1 MSFNKMYDVVVIGG
15 GHAGC
20 EAALVCARMGAK
32 TLLLTSTIENIAQ
45 MSCNPAIGGLA
56 KGNLVKDIDALGG
69 EIAKNIDES
78 CIQFQLLNSK
88 KGSAAR
94 SSRGQ
99 ADKKLYIKR
108 MINTLFSQTSL
119 EVKQGEV
126 AKIYIKNNQINAVES
141 IFGEVFQCAKVI
153 ICSGTFLNGTVFIG
167 ETSYPAGRTYEKP
180 SIELSKSLKEIGF
193 HAIRLKT
200 GTPARIDINT
210 IDFSKLEVYEMGE
223 EKIPFSFENES
234 FKLPHIK
241 CYATY
246 TNEETHRIVKENIH
260 RSIYYNSKD
269 KGIGPRYCPSMEDK
283 ISRFPERIRHQ
294 IILEREGYNS
304 NEVYP
309 NGFSTSLPVDAQIK
323 AYRTIK
329 GLENCQFIR
338 PAYAIEYEAFQPTI
352 LYASYETKLIKG
364 LYFAGQINGTSGY
377 EEAACQ
383 GLMAGIN
390 AILSIDNKEPFILGR
405 NESYIGVLT
414 DDLVTKGVDE
424 PYRMF
429 TSRGEYRLHLRED
442 NAEYRLI
449 EYGYKYGLISKT
461 RYERFIK
468 EKEEVFKEVEKFK
481 TEVIRLKDN
490 RDKLE
495 KYNISLDKG
504 ISCYEFLKRPE
515 TNIDMIKD
523 IGLTKLIGRKAKQVE
538 TLIKYSGYINMQNED
553 IKKYKSLE
561 DKKIPDSFDYG
572 NISGLR
578 REYREKLT
586 NIKPKTLG
594 QALRIPGMSL
604 SAISII
610 EIAINKEKRNNE
622 QFNKN

>member
-1 MSFNKMYDVVVIGG
+1 MKFEKTYDIIVVGG

-20 EAALVCARMGAK
+20 EAALSASRMGAK
-32 TLLLTSTIENIAQ
+32 TLLLTSTIDSIAQ

-69 EIAKNIDES
+69 EIAKNIDDA
-78 CIQFQLLNSK
+78 CIQFQMLNSK
-88 KGSAAR
+88 KGAAAK

-99 ADKKLYIKR
+99 ADKKIYIGR
-108 MINTLFSQTSL
+108 MINILMSQSSL

-126 AKIYIKNNQINAVES
+126 SEIYIKDNEVCGIGNIW
-141 IFGEVFQCAKVI
+141 GENFKCKKI
-153 ICSGTFLNGTVFIG
+153 IISTGTFLNGKVFIG

-180 SIELSKSLKEIGF
+180 SIELSKSLKGIGF
-193 HAIRLKT
+193 TAVRLKT
-200 GTPARIDINT
+200 GTPARIDIRT
-210 IDFSKLEVYEMGE
+210 IDFSKLEVYEMEGE
-223 EKIPFSFENES
+223 KVPFSFENES
-234 FKLPHIK
+234 FKLPQIK

-246 TNEETHRIVKENIH
+246 TNEETHKIVKENIH
-260 RSIYYNSKD
+260 RSIYYNSTD

-283 ISRFPERIRHQ
+283 IAKFPERTRHQ

-304 NEVYP
+304 REVYP
-309 NGFSTSLPVDAQIK
+309 NGFSTSLPVDAQLA

-329 GLENCQFIR
+329 GLEKCEFIR

-352 LYASYETKLIKG
+352 LYPSYETKIIKG

-390 AILSIDNKEPFILGR
+390 AVLALDNKEPFILGR

-442 NAEYRLI
+442 NAEYRLL
-449 EYGYKYGLISKT
+449 EYGYKFSLISKE
-461 RYERFIK
+461 RYERFLS
-468 EKEEVFKEVEKFK
+468 EKESVYKEVERFK
-481 TEVIRLKDN
+481 KETIRLKEN
-490 RDKLE
+490 KEKLE
-495 KYNISLDKG
+495 KYHISLDRG

-515 TNIDMIKD
+515 TNIEMIYDM
-523 IGLTKLIGRKAKQVE
+523 GLTSLTGRAAKQIE
-538 TLIKYSGYINMQNED
+538 TIIKYSGYISLQEED
-553 IKKYKSLE
+553 IKKYKTLE
-561 DKKIPDSFDYG
+561 DKKIPADFDYS

-586 NIKPKTLG
+586 KIKPKTLG
-594 QALRIPGMSL
+594 QALRIPGMSM
-604 SAISII
+604 SAISIL
-610 EIAINKEKRNNE
+610 EIAMNKEKRNNG
-622 QFNKN
+622 

>member
-1 MSFNKMYDVVVIGG
+1 MNFEKIYDVIVVGG

-20 EAALVCARMGAK
+20 EAALAAARMGAK
-32 TLLLTSTIENIAQ
+32 TLLLTSTIDSIAQ

-69 EIAKNIDES
+69 EIAKNIDDA
-78 CIQFQLLNSK
+78 CIQFQMLNSK
-88 KGSAAR
+88 KGAVAK

-99 ADKKLYIKR
+99 ADKKVYVRR
-108 MINTLFSQTSL
+108 MINTLMSQSNL
-119 EVKQGEV
+119 EVKQGE
-126 AKIYIKNNQINAVES
+126 ASQIYIKDNEIYGIGNIW
-141 IFGEVFQCAKVI
+141 GEDFKCKKAI
-153 ICSGTFLNGTVFIG
+153 ICTGTFLNGKVFIG
-167 ETSYPAGRTYEKP
+167 ETSFPAGRTYEKP

-193 HAIRLKT
+193 SAVRLKT
-200 GTPARIDINT
+200 GTPARIDIRT
-210 IDFSKLEVYEMGE
+210 IDFSKLEVYEMEG

-234 FKLPHIK
+234 FKLPQIK

-260 RSIYYNSKD
+260 RSIYYNSAD

-283 ISRFPERIRHQ
+283 IAKFPERTRHQ
-294 IILEREGYNS
+294 IILEREGS
-304 NEVYP
+304 DSREVYP
-309 NGFSTSLPVDAQIK
+309 NGFSTSLPVDAQLA

-352 LYASYETKLIKG
+352 LSPTYETKIIKG

-390 AILSIDNKEPFILGR
+390 AVLSLDNKEPFILGR

-449 EYGYKYGLISKT
+449 EYGYKFGLISKE
-461 RYERFIK
+461 RYERFLQ
-468 EKEEVFKEVEKFK
+468 EKESVYSEVERFK
-481 TEVIRLKDN
+481 KETIRLKEN
-490 RDKLE
+490 REKLE
-495 KYNISLDKG
+495 KYNISLDRG

-515 TNIDMIKD
+515 TNIDMIYD
-523 IGLTKLIGRKAKQVE
+523 MGLTSLTGRPAKQVE
-538 TLIKYSGYINMQNED
+538 TIIKYSGYISLQEED

-561 DKKIPDSFDYG
+561 DKKIPDDFDYS

-578 REYREKLT
+578 REYREKLSR
-586 NIKPKTLG
+586 IKPKTLG
-594 QALRIPGMSL
+594 QALRIPGMSM
-604 SAISII
+604 SAVSIL
-610 EIAINKEKRNNE
+610 EIAINKEKKNNG
-622 QFNKN
+622 

>member
-1 MSFNKMYDVVVIGG
+1 MKFEKTYDIIVVGG

-20 EAALVCARMGAK
+20 EAALAAARMGAK
-32 TLLLTSTIENIAQ
+32 TLLLTSTIDSIAQ

-69 EIAKNIDES
+69 EIAKNIDDA
-78 CIQFQLLNSK
+78 CIQFQMLNSK
-88 KGSAAR
+88 KGAAAK

-99 ADKKLYIKR
+99 ADKKIYIGR
-108 MINTLFSQTSL
+108 MINILMSQSSL

-126 AKIYIKNNQINAVES
+126 SEIYIKDNEVCGIGNIW
-141 IFGEVFQCAKVI
+141 GENFKCKKI
-153 ICSGTFLNGTVFIG
+153 IISTGTFLNGKVFIG

-180 SIELSKSLKEIGF
+180 SIELSKSLKGIGF
-193 HAIRLKT
+193 TAVRLKT
-200 GTPARIDINT
+200 GTPARIDIRT
-210 IDFSKLEVYEMGE
+210 IDFSKLEVYEMEGE
-223 EKIPFSFENES
+223 KVPFSFENES
-234 FKLPHIK
+234 FKLPQIK

-246 TNEETHRIVKENIH
+246 TNEETHKIVKENIY
-260 RSIYYNSKD
+260 RSIYYNSTD

-283 ISRFPERIRHQ
+283 IAKFPERTRHQ

-304 NEVYP
+304 REVYP
-309 NGFSTSLPVDAQIK
+309 NGFSTSLPVDAQLA

-329 GLENCQFIR
+329 GLEKCEFIR

-352 LYASYETKLIKG
+352 LYPSYETKIIKG

-390 AILSIDNKEPFILGR
+390 AVLALDNKEPFILGR

-442 NAEYRLI
+442 NAEYRLL
-449 EYGYKYGLISKT
+449 EYGYKFSLISKE
-461 RYERFIK
+461 RYERFLS
-468 EKEEVFKEVEKFK
+468 EKESVYKEVERFK
-481 TEVIRLKDN
+481 KERIRLKDN
-490 RDKLE
+490 KEKLE
-495 KYNISLDKG
+495 KYNISLDRG

-515 TNIDMIKD
+515 TNIDMIYD
-523 IGLTKLIGRKAKQVE
+523 MGLTSLTGRAAKQVE
-538 TLIKYSGYINMQNED
+538 TIIKYSGYISLQEED
-553 IKKYKSLE
+553 IKKYKTLE
-561 DKKIPDSFDYG
+561 DKKIPADFDYS

-586 NIKPKTLG
+586 KIKPKTLG
-594 QALRIPGMSL
+594 QALRIPGMSM
-604 SAISII
+604 SAISIL
-610 EIAINKEKRNNE
+610 EIAMNKEKRNNG
-622 QFNKN
+622 

>member
-1 MSFNKMYDVVVIGG
+1 MNFDKIYDVIVVGG

-20 EAALVCARMGAK
+20 EAALAASRMGAK
-32 TLLLTSTIENIAQ
+32 TLLLTSTIDSIAQ

-69 EIAKNIDES
+69 EIAKNIDDA
-78 CIQFQLLNSK
+78 CIQFQMLNSK
-88 KGSAAR
+88 KGAAAK

-99 ADKKLYIKR
+99 ADKKIYVRR
-108 MINTLFSQTSL
+108 MINTLMSQSSL

-126 AKIYIKNNQINAVES
+126 SQIYIKDNEICGIGNIW
-141 IFGEVFQCAKVI
+141 GEDFKCRKAI
-153 ICSGTFLNGTVFIG
+153 ICTGTFLNGKVFIG
-167 ETSYPAGRTYEKP
+167 ETSFPAGRTYEKP

-193 HAIRLKT
+193 TAVRLKT
-200 GTPARIDINT
+200 GTPARIDIRT
-210 IDFSKLEVYEMGE
+210 IDYSKLEVYEMEG
-223 EKIPFSFENES
+223 EKIPFSFENKS
-234 FKLPHIK
+234 FKLPQIK

-246 TNEETHRIVKENIH
+246 TNEETHKIVKENIH
-260 RSIYYNSKD
+260 RSIYYNSAD

-283 ISRFPERIRHQ
+283 IAKFPDRTRHQ
-294 IILEREGYNS
+294 IILEREGYDS
-304 NEVYP
+304 REVYP
-309 NGFSTSLPVDAQIK
+309 NGFSTSLPVDAQLA

-352 LYASYETKLIKG
+352 LYPTYETKIIKG

-390 AILSIDNKEPFILGR
+390 AVLSLDKKEPFILGR

-442 NAEYRLI
+442 NAEYRLL
-449 EYGYKYGLISKT
+449 EYGYKFGLISKE
-461 RYERFIK
+461 RYERFLS
-468 EKEEVFKEVEKFK
+468 EKENVYNEVERFK
-481 TEVIRLKDN
+481 KETIRLKEN
-490 RDKLE
+490 REKLE
-495 KYNISLDKG
+495 KYNISLDRG

-515 TNIDMIKD
+515 TNIDMLYD
-523 IGLTKLIGRKAKQVE
+523 MGLTTLTDRAAKQVE
-538 TLIKYSGYINMQNED
+538 TIIKYSGYISLQEED

-561 DKKIPDSFDYG
+561 DKKIPDDFDYS
-572 NISGLR
+572 NIAGLR
-578 REYREKLT
+578 REYREKLSR
-586 NIKPKTLG
+586 IRPKTLG
-594 QALRIPGMSL
+594 QALRIPGMSM
-604 SAISII
+604 SAVSIL
-610 EIAINKEKRNNE
+610 EIAINKEKRNNG
-622 QFNKN
+622 

>member
-1 MSFNKMYDVVVIGG
+1 MKFEKTYDIIVVGG

-20 EAALVCARMGAK
+20 EAALSASRMGAK
-32 TLLLTSTIENIAQ
+32 TLLLTSTIDSIAQ

-69 EIAKNIDES
+69 EIAKNIDDA
-78 CIQFQLLNSK
+78 CIQFQMLNSK
-88 KGSAAR
+88 KGAAAK

-99 ADKKLYIKR
+99 ADKKIYIGR
-108 MINTLFSQTSL
+108 MINILMSQSSL

-126 AKIYIKNNQINAVES
+126 SEIYIKDNEVCGIGNIW
-141 IFGEVFQCAKVI
+141 GENFKCKKI
-153 ICSGTFLNGTVFIG
+153 IISTGTFLNGKIFIG

-180 SIELSKSLKEIGF
+180 SIELSKSLKGIGF
-193 HAIRLKT
+193 TAVRLKT
-200 GTPARIDINT
+200 GTPARIDIRT
-210 IDFSKLEVYEMGE
+210 IDFSKLEVYEMEGE
-223 EKIPFSFENES
+223 KVPFSFENES
-234 FKLPHIK
+234 FKLPQIK

-246 TNEETHRIVKENIH
+246 TNEETHKIVKENIH
-260 RSIYYNSKD
+260 RSIYYNSTD

-283 ISRFPERIRHQ
+283 IAKFPERTRHQ

-304 NEVYP
+304 REVYP
-309 NGFSTSLPVDAQIK
+309 NGFSTSLPVDAQLA

-329 GLENCQFIR
+329 GLEKCEFIR

-352 LYASYETKLIKG
+352 LYPSYETKIIKG

-390 AILSIDNKEPFILGR
+390 AVLALDNKEPFILGR

-442 NAEYRLI
+442 NAEYRLL
-449 EYGYKYGLISKT
+449 EYGYKFSLISKE
-461 RYERFIK
+461 RYERFLS
-468 EKEEVFKEVEKFK
+468 EKESVCKEVERFK
-481 TEVIRLKDN
+481 KERIRLKEN
-490 RDKLE
+490 KEKLE
-495 KYNISLDKG
+495 KYHISLDRG

-515 TNIDMIKD
+515 TNIDMIYD
-523 IGLTKLIGRKAKQVE
+523 MGLTSLTGRAAKQVE
-538 TLIKYSGYINMQNED
+538 TIIKYSGYISLQEED
-553 IKKYKSLE
+553 IKKYKTLE
-561 DKKIPDSFDYG
+561 DKKIPADFDYS

-586 NIKPKTLG
+586 KIKPKTLG
-594 QALRIPGMSL
+594 QALRIPGMSI
-604 SAISII
+604 SAISIL
-610 EIAINKEKRNNE
+610 EIAMNKEKRNNG
-622 QFNKN
+622 

>member
-1 MSFNKMYDVVVIGG
+1 MNFKKIYDVIVAGG

-20 EAALVCARMGAK
+20 EAALAAARMGAK
-32 TLLLTSTIENIAQ
+32 TLLLTSTIDSIGQ

-69 EIAKNIDES
+69 EIAKNIDDA
-78 CIQFQLLNSK
+78 CIQFQMLNSK
-88 KGSAAR
+88 KGAAAK

-99 ADKKLYIKR
+99 ADKKIYIIR
-108 MINTLFSQTSL
+108 MINTLMSQSNL
-119 EVKQGEV
+119 EVKQGE
-126 AKIYIKNNQINAVES
+126 ASKIYIKDNEVYGIGNIW
-141 IFGEVFQCAKVI
+141 GEDFKCKKAI
-153 ICSGTFLNGTVFIG
+153 ICTGTFLNGKVFIG
-167 ETSYPAGRTYEKP
+167 ETSFPAGRTYEKP
-180 SIELSKSLKEIGF
+180 SIELSKSLKELGF
-193 HAIRLKT
+193 TAIRLKT
-200 GTPARIDINT
+200 GTPARIDIRT
-210 IDFSKLEVYEMGE
+210 IDFSKLEVYEMDG

-234 FKLPHIK
+234 FKLPQIK

-246 TNEETHRIVKENIH
+246 TNEETHKIVKENIH
-260 RSIYYNSKD
+260 RSIYYNSAD

-283 ISRFPERIRHQ
+283 IAKFPERTRHQ
-294 IILEREGYNS
+294 IILEREGGSS

-329 GLENCQFIR
+329 GLENCQLIR

-352 LYASYETKLIKG
+352 LYPSYETKIIKG

-390 AILSIDNKEPFILGR
+390 AVLSIDNKEPFILGR

-414 DDLVTKGVDE
+414 DDLITKGVDE

-449 EYGYKYGLISKT
+449 EYGYKYGLISKR
-461 RYERFIK
+461 RYERFIL
-468 EKEEVFKEVEKFK
+468 EKEQVYNEVERFRNE
-481 TEVIRLKDN
+481 TIRLKDN
-490 RDKLE
+490 KEKLE
-495 KYNISLDKG
+495 KYNISLDRG
-504 ISCYEFLKRPE
+504 LSIYEFLKRPE
-515 TNIDMIKD
+515 TNIDMIYD
-523 IGLTKLIGRKAKQVE
+523 MELTTLTGRAAKQVE
-538 TLIKYSGYINMQNED
+538 TIIKYSGYISLQEEE

-561 DKKIPDSFDYG
+561 DKKIPDDFDYS
-572 NISGLR
+572 NIAGLR
-578 REYREKLT
+578 REYREKFSK
-586 NIKPKTLG
+586 IKPKTLG
-594 QALRIPGMSL
+594 QALRIPGMSI
-604 SAISII
+604 SAVSIL
-610 EIAINKEKRNNE
+610 EIAINKEKRNNG
-622 QFNKN
+622 

>member
-1 MSFNKMYDVVVIGG
+1 MNFKKIYDVIVAGG

-20 EAALVCARMGAK
+20 EAALAAARMGAK
-32 TLLLTSTIENIAQ
+32 TLLLTSTIDSIGQ

-69 EIAKNIDES
+69 EIAKNIDDA
-78 CIQFQLLNSK
+78 CIQFQMLNSK
-88 KGSAAR
+88 KGAAAK

-99 ADKKLYIKR
+99 ADKKIYIIR
-108 MINTLFSQTSL
+108 MINTLMSQSNL
-119 EVKQGEV
+119 EVKQGE
-126 AKIYIKNNQINAVES
+126 ASKIYIKDNEVYGIGNIW
-141 IFGEVFQCAKVI
+141 GEDFKCKKAI
-153 ICSGTFLNGTVFIG
+153 ICTGTFLNGKVFIG
-167 ETSYPAGRTYEKP
+167 ETSFPAGRTYEKP
-180 SIELSKSLKEIGF
+180 SIELSKSLKELGF
-193 HAIRLKT
+193 TAIRLKT
-200 GTPARIDINT
+200 GTPARIDIRT
-210 IDFSKLEVYEMGE
+210 IDFSKLEVYEMDG

-234 FKLPHIK
+234 FKLPQIK

-246 TNEETHRIVKENIH
+246 TNEETHKIVKENIH
-260 RSIYYNSKD
+260 RSIYYNSAD

-283 ISRFPERIRHQ
+283 IAKFPERTRHP
-294 IILEREGYNS
+294 IILEREGGSS

-329 GLENCQFIR
+329 GLENCQLIR

-352 LYASYETKLIKG
+352 LYPSYETKIIKG

-390 AILSIDNKEPFILGR
+390 AVLSIDNKEPFILGR

-414 DDLVTKGVDE
+414 DDLITKGVDE

-449 EYGYKYGLISKT
+449 EYGYKYGLISKR
-461 RYERFIK
+461 RYERFIL
-468 EKEEVFKEVEKFK
+468 EKEQVYNEVERFRNE
-481 TEVIRLKDN
+481 TIRLKDN
-490 RDKLE
+490 KEKLE
-495 KYNISLDKG
+495 KYNISLDRG
-504 ISCYEFLKRPE
+504 LSIYEFLKRPE
-515 TNIDMIKD
+515 TNIDMIYD
-523 IGLTKLIGRKAKQVE
+523 MELTTLTGRAAKQVE
-538 TLIKYSGYINMQNED
+538 TIIKYSGYISLQEEE

-561 DKKIPDSFDYG
+561 DKKIPDDFDYS
-572 NISGLR
+572 NIAGLR
-578 REYREKLT
+578 REYREKFSK
-586 NIKPKTLG
+586 IKPKTLG
-594 QALRIPGMSL
+594 QALRIPGMSI
-604 SAISII
+604 SAVSIL
-610 EIAINKEKRNNE
+610 EIAINKEKRNNG
-622 QFNKN
+622 

>member
-1 MSFNKMYDVVVIGG
+1 MNFDKIYDVIVVGG

-20 EAALVCARMGAK
+20 EAALAASRMGAK
-32 TLLLTSTIENIAQ
+32 TLLLTSTIDSIAQ

-69 EIAKNIDES
+69 EIAKNIDDA
-78 CIQFQLLNSK
+78 CIQFQMLNSK
-88 KGSAAR
+88 KGAAAK

-99 ADKKLYIKR
+99 ADKKIYVRR
-108 MINTLFSQTSL
+108 MINTLMSQSSL

-126 AKIYIKNNQINAVES
+126 SQIYIKDNEICGIGNIW
-141 IFGEVFQCAKVI
+141 GEDFKCKKAI
-153 ICSGTFLNGTVFIG
+153 ICTGTFLNGKVFIG
-167 ETSYPAGRTYEKP
+167 ETSFPAGRTYEKP

-193 HAIRLKT
+193 TAVRLKT
-200 GTPARIDINT
+200 GTPARIDIRT
-210 IDFSKLEVYEMGE
+210 IDYSKLEVYEMEG
-223 EKIPFSFENES
+223 EKIPFSFENKS
-234 FKLPHIK
+234 FKLPQIK

-246 TNEETHRIVKENIH
+246 TNEETHKIVKENIH
-260 RSIYYNSKD
+260 RSIYYNSAD

-283 ISRFPERIRHQ
+283 IAKFPDRTRHQ
-294 IILEREGYNS
+294 IILEREGYDS
-304 NEVYP
+304 REVYP
-309 NGFSTSLPVDAQIK
+309 NGFSTSLPVDAQLA

-352 LYASYETKLIKG
+352 LYPTYETKIIKG

-390 AILSIDNKEPFILGR
+390 AVLSLDKKEPFILGR

-442 NAEYRLI
+442 NAEYRLL
-449 EYGYKYGLISKT
+449 EYGYKFGLISKE
-461 RYERFIK
+461 RYERFLS
-468 EKEEVFKEVEKFK
+468 EKESVYNEVERFK
-481 TEVIRLKDN
+481 KETIRLKEN
-490 RDKLE
+490 REKLE
-495 KYNISLDKG
+495 KYNISLDRG

-515 TNIDMIKD
+515 TNIDMLYD
-523 IGLTKLIGRKAKQVE
+523 MGLTTLTDRAAKQVE
-538 TLIKYSGYINMQNED
+538 TIIKYSGYISLQEED

-561 DKKIPDSFDYG
+561 DKKIPDDFDYS
-572 NISGLR
+572 NIAGLR
-578 REYREKLT
+578 REYREKLSR
-586 NIKPKTLG
+586 IRPKTLG
-594 QALRIPGMSL
+594 QALRIPGMSM
-604 SAISII
+604 SAVSIL
-610 EIAINKEKRNNE
+610 EIAINKEKRTNG
-622 QFNKN
+622 

>member
-1 MSFNKMYDVVVIGG
+1 MNFEKIYDVIVAGG

-20 EAALVCARMGAK
+20 EAALAAARMGAK
-32 TLLLTSTIENIAQ
+32 TLLLTSTIDSIAQ

-69 EIAKNIDES
+69 EIAKNIDDA
-78 CIQFQLLNSK
+78 CIQFQMLNSK
-88 KGSAAR
+88 KGAAAK

-99 ADKKLYIKR
+99 ADKKIYIIR
-108 MINTLFSQTSL
+108 MINTLMSQSNL
-119 EVKQGEV
+119 EVKQGE
-126 AKIYIKNNQINAVES
+126 ASKIYIKNNEVYGIGN
-141 IFGEVFQCAKVI
+141 IWGEDFKCKKAI
-153 ICSGTFLNGTVFIG
+153 ICTGTFLNGKVFIG
-167 ETSYPAGRTYEKP
+167 ETSFPAGRTYEKP
-180 SIELSKSLKEIGF
+180 SIELSKSLKELGF
-193 HAIRLKT
+193 TAIRLKT
-200 GTPARIDINT
+200 GTPARIDIRT
-210 IDFSKLEVYEMGE
+210 IDFSKLEVYEMDG

-234 FKLPHIK
+234 FKLPQIK

-246 TNEETHRIVKENIH
+246 TNEETHKIVKENIH
-260 RSIYYNSKD
+260 RSIYYNSAD

-283 ISRFPERIRHQ
+283 IAKFPERTRHQ
-294 IILEREGYNS
+294 IILEREGGSS

-329 GLENCQFIR
+329 GLENCQLIR

-352 LYASYETKLIKG
+352 LYPSYETKIIKG

-390 AILSIDNKEPFILGR
+390 AVLSIDNKEPFILGR

-414 DDLVTKGVDE
+414 DDLITKGVDE

-461 RYERFIK
+461 RYERFIL
-468 EKEEVFKEVEKFK
+468 EKERVYNEVERFRNE
-481 TEVIRLKDN
+481 TIRLKDN
-490 RDKLE
+490 KEKLE
-495 KYNISLDKG
+495 KYNISLDRG
-504 ISCYEFLKRPE
+504 LSIYEFLKRPE
-515 TNIDMIKD
+515 TNINMIYDME
-523 IGLTKLIGRKAKQVE
+523 LTTLTGRAAKQVE
-538 TLIKYSGYINMQNED
+538 TIIKYSGYISLQEEE

-561 DKKIPDSFDYG
+561 DKKIPDDFDYS
-572 NISGLR
+572 NIAGLR
-578 REYREKLT
+578 REYREKLSK
-586 NIKPKTLG
+586 IKPKTLG
-594 QALRIPGMSL
+594 QALRIPGMSI
-604 SAISII
+604 SAVSIL
-610 EIAINKEKRNNE
+610 EIAINKEKRNNG
-622 QFNKN
+622 

>member
-1 MSFNKMYDVVVIGG
+1 MNFKKIYDVIVAGG

-20 EAALVCARMGAK
+20 EAALAAARMGAK
-32 TLLLTSTIENIAQ
+32 TLLLTSTIDSIGQ

-69 EIAKNIDES
+69 EIAKNIDDA
-78 CIQFQLLNSK
+78 CIQFQMLNSK
-88 KGSAAR
+88 KGAAAK

-99 ADKKLYIKR
+99 ADKKIYIIR
-108 MINTLFSQTSL
+108 MINTLMSQSNL
-119 EVKQGEV
+119 EVKQGE
-126 AKIYIKNNQINAVES
+126 ASKIYIKDNEVYGIGNIW
-141 IFGEVFQCAKVI
+141 GEDFKCKKAI
-153 ICSGTFLNGTVFIG
+153 ICTGTFLNGKVFIG
-167 ETSYPAGRTYEKP
+167 ETSFPAGRTYEKP
-180 SIELSKSLKEIGF
+180 SIELSKSLKELGF
-193 HAIRLKT
+193 TAIRLKT
-200 GTPARIDINT
+200 GTPARIDIRT
-210 IDFSKLEVYEMGE
+210 IDFSKLEVYEMDG

-234 FKLPHIK
+234 FKLPQIK

-246 TNEETHRIVKENIH
+246 TNEETHKIVKENIH
-260 RSIYYNSKD
+260 RSIYYNSAD

-283 ISRFPERIRHQ
+283 IAKFPERTRHQ
-294 IILEREGYNS
+294 IILEREGGSS

-329 GLENCQFIR
+329 GLENCQLIR

-352 LYASYETKLIKG
+352 LYPSYETKIIKG

-390 AILSIDNKEPFILGR
+390 AVLSIDNKEPFILGR

-414 DDLVTKGVDE
+414 DDLIMKGVDE

-449 EYGYKYGLISKT
+449 EYGYKYGLISKR
-461 RYERFIK
+461 RYERFIL
-468 EKEEVFKEVEKFK
+468 EKEQVYNEVERFRNE
-481 TEVIRLKDN
+481 TIRLKDN
-490 RDKLE
+490 KEKLE
-495 KYNISLDKG
+495 KYNISLDRG
-504 ISCYEFLKRPE
+504 LSIYEFLKRPE
-515 TNIDMIKD
+515 TNIDMIYD
-523 IGLTKLIGRKAKQVE
+523 MELTTLTGRAAKQVE
-538 TLIKYSGYINMQNED
+538 TIIKYSGYISLQEEE

-561 DKKIPDSFDYG
+561 DKKIPDDFDYS
-572 NISGLR
+572 NIAGLR
-578 REYREKLT
+578 REYREKFSK
-586 NIKPKTLG
+586 IKPKTLG
-594 QALRIPGMSL
+594 QALRIPGMSI
-604 SAISII
+604 SAVSIL
-610 EIAINKEKRNNE
+610 EIAINKEKRNNG
-622 QFNKN
+622 

>member
-1 MSFNKMYDVVVIGG
+1 MNFDKIYDVIVVGG

-20 EAALVCARMGAK
+20 EAALAASRMGAK
-32 TLLLTSTIENIAQ
+32 TLLLTSTIDSIAQ

-69 EIAKNIDES
+69 EIAKNIDDA
-78 CIQFQLLNSK
+78 CIQFQMLNSK
-88 KGSAAR
+88 KGAAAK

-99 ADKKLYIKR
+99 ADKKIYVRR
-108 MINTLFSQTSL
+108 MINTLMSQSSL

-126 AKIYIKNNQINAVES
+126 SQIYIKDNEICGIGNIW
-141 IFGEVFQCAKVI
+141 GEDFKCRKAI
-153 ICSGTFLNGTVFIG
+153 ICTGTFLNGKVFIG
-167 ETSYPAGRTYEKP
+167 ETSFPAGRTYEKP

-193 HAIRLKT
+193 TAVRLKT
-200 GTPARIDINT
+200 GTPARIDIRT
-210 IDFSKLEVYEMGE
+210 IDYSKLEVYEMEG
-223 EKIPFSFENES
+223 EKIPFSFENKS
-234 FKLPHIK
+234 FKLPQIK

-246 TNEETHRIVKENIH
+246 TNEETHKIVKENIH
-260 RSIYYNSKD
+260 RSIYYNSAD

-283 ISRFPERIRHQ
+283 IAKFPDRTRHQ
-294 IILEREGYNS
+294 IILEREGYDS
-304 NEVYP
+304 REVYP
-309 NGFSTSLPVDAQIK
+309 NGFSTSLPVDAQLA

-352 LYASYETKLIKG
+352 LYPTYETKIIKG

-390 AILSIDNKEPFILGR
+390 AVLSLDKKEPFILGR

-442 NAEYRLI
+442 NAEYRLLK
-449 EYGYKYGLISKT
+449 YGYKFGLISKE
-461 RYERFIK
+461 RYERFLS
-468 EKEEVFKEVEKFK
+468 EKESVYNEVERFK
-481 TEVIRLKDN
+481 KETIRLKEN
-490 RDKLE
+490 REKLE
-495 KYNISLDKG
+495 KYNISLDRG

-515 TNIDMIKD
+515 TNIDMLYD
-523 IGLTKLIGRKAKQVE
+523 MGLTTLTDRAAKQVE
-538 TLIKYSGYINMQNED
+538 TIIKYSGYISLQEED

-561 DKKIPDSFDYG
+561 DKKIPDDFDYS
-572 NISGLR
+572 NIAGLR
-578 REYREKLT
+578 REYREKLSR
-586 NIKPKTLG
+586 IRPKTLG
-594 QALRIPGMSL
+594 QALRIPGMSM
-604 SAISII
+604 SAVSIL
-610 EIAINKEKRNNE
+610 EIAINKEKRNNG
-622 QFNKN
+622 

>member
-1 MSFNKMYDVVVIGG
+1 MKFEKTYDIIVVGG

-20 EAALVCARMGAK
+20 EAALSASRMGAK
-32 TLLLTSTIENIAQ
+32 TLLLTSTIDSIAQ

-69 EIAKNIDES
+69 EIAKNIDDA
-78 CIQFQLLNSK
+78 CIQFQMLNSK
-88 KGSAAR
+88 KGAAAK

-99 ADKKLYIKR
+99 ADKKIYIGR
-108 MINTLFSQTSL
+108 MINILMSQSSL

-126 AKIYIKNNQINAVES
+126 SQIYIKDNEVCGIGNIW
-141 IFGEVFQCAKVI
+141 GENFKCKKI
-153 ICSGTFLNGTVFIG
+153 IISTGTFLNGKIFIG

-193 HAIRLKT
+193 TAVRLKT
-200 GTPARIDINT
+200 GTPARIDIRT
-210 IDFSKLEVYEMGE
+210 IDFSKLEVYEMEGE
-223 EKIPFSFENES
+223 KVPFSFENES
-234 FKLPHIK
+234 FKLPQIK

-246 TNEETHRIVKENIH
+246 TNEETHKIVKENIH
-260 RSIYYNSKD
+260 RSIYYNSTD

-283 ISRFPERIRHQ
+283 IAKFPERTRHQ

-304 NEVYP
+304 REVYP
-309 NGFSTSLPVDAQIK
+309 NGFSTSLPVDAQLA

-329 GLENCQFIR
+329 GLEKCEFIR

-352 LYASYETKLIKG
+352 LYPSYETKIIKG

-390 AILSIDNKEPFILGR
+390 AVLALDNKEPFILGR

-442 NAEYRLI
+442 NAEYRLL
-449 EYGYKYGLISKT
+449 EYGYKFSLISKE
-461 RYERFIK
+461 RYERFLS
-468 EKEEVFKEVEKFK
+468 EKESVYKEVERFK
-481 TEVIRLKDN
+481 KETIRLKEN
-490 RDKLE
+490 KEKLE
-495 KYNISLDKG
+495 KYNISLDRG

-515 TNIDMIKD
+515 TNIEMIYDM
-523 IGLTKLIGRKAKQVE
+523 GLTSLTGRAAKQVE
-538 TLIKYSGYINMQNED
+538 TIIKYSGYISLQEED
-553 IKKYKSLE
+553 IKKYKTLE
-561 DKKIPDSFDYG
+561 DKKIPADFDYS

-586 NIKPKTLG
+586 KIKPKTLG
-594 QALRIPGMSL
+594 QALRIPGMSM
-604 SAISII
+604 SAISIL
-610 EIAINKEKRNNE
+610 EIAMNKEKRNNG
-622 QFNKN
+622 

>member
-1 MSFNKMYDVVVIGG
+1 MKFEKTYDIIVVGG

-20 EAALVCARMGAK
+20 EAALSASRMGAK
-32 TLLLTSTIENIAQ
+32 TLLLTSTIDSIAQ

-69 EIAKNIDES
+69 EIAKNIDDA
-78 CIQFQLLNSK
+78 CIQFQMLNSK
-88 KGSAAR
+88 KGAAAK

-99 ADKKLYIKR
+99 ADKKIYIGR
-108 MINTLFSQTSL
+108 MINILMSQSSL

-126 AKIYIKNNQINAVES
+126 SQIYIKDNEVCGIGNIWGENFKCKKAV
-141 IFGEVFQCAKVI
+141 
-153 ICSGTFLNGTVFIG
+153 ICTGTFLNGKVFIG

-180 SIELSKSLKEIGF
+180 SIELSKSLKGIGF
-193 HAIRLKT
+193 TAVRLKT
-200 GTPARIDINT
+200 GTPARIDIRT
-210 IDFSKLEVYEMGE
+210 IDFSKLEVYEMEGE
-223 EKIPFSFENES
+223 KVPFSFENES
-234 FKLPHIK
+234 FKLPQIK

-246 TNEETHRIVKENIH
+246 TNEETHKIVKENIY
-260 RSIYYNSKD
+260 RSIYYNSTD

-283 ISRFPERIRHQ
+283 IAKFPERTRHQ

-304 NEVYP
+304 REVYP
-309 NGFSTSLPVDAQIK
+309 NGFSTSLPVDAQLA

-329 GLENCQFIR
+329 GLEKCEFIR

-352 LYASYETKLIKG
+352 LYPSYETKIIKG

-390 AILSIDNKEPFILGR
+390 AVLALDNKEPFILGR

-442 NAEYRLI
+442 NAEYRLL
-449 EYGYKYGLISKT
+449 EYGYKFSLISKE
-461 RYERFIK
+461 RYERFLS
-468 EKEEVFKEVEKFK
+468 EKESVYKEVERFK
-481 TEVIRLKDN
+481 KETIRLKEHKE
-490 RDKLE
+490 KLE
-495 KYNISLDKG
+495 KYHISLDRG

-515 TNIDMIKD
+515 TNIEMIYDM
-523 IGLTKLIGRKAKQVE
+523 GLTSLTGRAAKQVE
-538 TLIKYSGYINMQNED
+538 TIIKYSGYISLQEED
-553 IKKYKSLE
+553 IKKYKTLE
-561 DKKIPDSFDYG
+561 DKKIPADFDYS

-586 NIKPKTLG
+586 KIKPKTLG
-594 QALRIPGMSL
+594 QALRIPGMSM
-604 SAISII
+604 SAISIL
-610 EIAINKEKRNNE
+610 EIAMNKEKRNNG
-622 QFNKN
+622 

>member
-1 MSFNKMYDVVVIGG
+1 MNFKKIYDVIVAGG

-20 EAALVCARMGAK
+20 EAALAAARMGAK
-32 TLLLTSTIENIAQ
+32 TLLLTSTIDSIGQ

-69 EIAKNIDES
+69 EIAKNIDDA
-78 CIQFQLLNSK
+78 CIQFQMLNSK
-88 KGSAAR
+88 KGAAAK

-99 ADKKLYIKR
+99 ADKKIYIIR
-108 MINTLFSQTSL
+108 MINTLMSQSNL
-119 EVKQGEV
+119 EVKQGE
-126 AKIYIKNNQINAVES
+126 ASKIYIKDNEVYGIGNIW
-141 IFGEVFQCAKVI
+141 GEDFKCKKAI
-153 ICSGTFLNGTVFIG
+153 ICTGTFLNGKVFIG
-167 ETSYPAGRTYEKP
+167 ETSFPAGRTYEKP
-180 SIELSKSLKEIGF
+180 SIELSKSLKELGF
-193 HAIRLKT
+193 TAIRLKT
-200 GTPARIDINT
+200 GTPARIDIRT
-210 IDFSKLEVYEMGE
+210 IDFSKLEVYEMDG

-234 FKLPHIK
+234 FKLPQIK

-246 TNEETHRIVKENIH
+246 TNEETHKIVKENIH
-260 RSIYYNSKD
+260 RSIYYNSAD

-283 ISRFPERIRHQ
+283 IAKFPERTRHQ
-294 IILEREGYNS
+294 IILEREGGSS

-329 GLENCQFIR
+329 GLENCQLIR

-352 LYASYETKLIKG
+352 LYPSYETKIIKG

-390 AILSIDNKEPFILGR
+390 AVLSIDNKEPFILGR

-414 DDLVTKGVDE
+414 DDLITKGVDE

-449 EYGYKYGLISKT
+449 EYGYKYGLISKR
-461 RYERFIK
+461 RYERFIL
-468 EKEEVFKEVEKFK
+468 EKEQVYNEVERFRNE
-481 TEVIRLKDN
+481 TIRLKDN
-490 RDKLE
+490 KEKLE
-495 KYNISLDKG
+495 KYNISLDRG
-504 ISCYEFLKRPE
+504 LSIYEFLKRPE
-515 TNIDMIKD
+515 TNIDMIYD
-523 IGLTKLIGRKAKQVE
+523 MELTTLTGRAAKQEE
-538 TLIKYSGYINMQNED
+538 TIIKYSGYISLQEEE

-561 DKKIPDSFDYG
+561 DKKIPDDFDYS
-572 NISGLR
+572 NIAGLR
-578 REYREKLT
+578 REYREKFSK
-586 NIKPKTLG
+586 IKPKTLG
-594 QALRIPGMSL
+594 QALRIPGMSI
-604 SAISII
+604 SAVSIL
-610 EIAINKEKRNNE
+610 EIAINKEKRNNG
-622 QFNKN
+622 

>member
-1 MSFNKMYDVVVIGG
+1 MNFEKIYDIIVVGG

-20 EAALVCARMGAK
+20 EAALAAARMGAK
-32 TLLLTSTIENIAQ
+32 TLLLTSTIDSIAQ

-69 EIAKNIDES
+69 EIAKNIDDA
-78 CIQFQLLNSK
+78 CIQFQMLNSK
-88 KGSAAR
+88 KGAAAK

-99 ADKKLYIKR
+99 ADKKVYVRR
-108 MINTLFSQTSL
+108 MINILMSQSSL
-119 EVKQGEV
+119 EVKQGE
-126 AKIYIKNNQINAVES
+126 ASQIYIKDNEIYGIRNIW
-141 IFGEVFQCAKVI
+141 GEDFKCKKAI
-153 ICSGTFLNGTVFIG
+153 ICTGTFLNGKVFIG
-167 ETSYPAGRTYEKP
+167 ETSFPAGRTYEKP

-193 HAIRLKT
+193 NAIKLKT
-200 GTPARIDINT
+200 GTPARIDIRT
-210 IDFSKLEVYEMGE
+210 IDFSKLEVYEMEG

-260 RSIYYNSKD
+260 RSIYYNSTD
-269 KGIGPRYCPSMEDK
+269 KGLGPRYCPSMEDK
-283 ISRFPERIRHQ
+283 ITKFPERTRHQ
-294 IILEREGYNS
+294 IILEKEGS
-304 NEVYP
+304 ESREVYP
-309 NGFSTSLPVDAQIK
+309 NGFSTSLPADSQLA

-352 LYASYETKLIKG
+352 LYPTYETKIIKG

-390 AILSIDNKEPFILGR
+390 AVLSLDNKEPFILGR

-449 EYGYKYGLISKT
+449 EYGYKFGLISKE
-461 RYERFIK
+461 RYERFLQ
-468 EKEEVFKEVEKFK
+468 EKERVYNEVERFK
-481 TEVIRLKDN
+481 KETIRLKEN
-490 RDKLE
+490 REKLE
-495 KYNISLDKG
+495 KYNIFLDRG
-504 ISCYEFLKRPE
+504 ISCYDFLKRPE
-515 TNIDMIKD
+515 TNIDVIYD
-523 IGLTKLIGRKAKQVE
+523 IGLTSLTGRAAKQVE
-538 TLIKYSGYINMQNED
+538 TIIKYSGYISLQEED

-561 DKKIPDSFDYG
+561 DKKIPDNFDYS
-572 NISGLR
+572 NIAGLR
-578 REYREKLT
+578 SEYREKLSR
-586 NIKPKTLG
+586 IKPTTLG
-594 QALRIPGMSL
+594 QALRIPGMSM
-604 SAISII
+604 SAVSIL
-610 EIAINKEKRNNE
+610 EIAINKEKKNNG
-622 QFNKN
+622 

>member
-1 MSFNKMYDVVVIGG
+1 MNFDKIYDVIVVGG

-20 EAALVCARMGAK
+20 ETALAASRMGAK
-32 TLLLTSTIENIAQ
+32 TLLLTSTIDSIAQ

-69 EIAKNIDES
+69 EIAKNIDDA
-78 CIQFQLLNSK
+78 CIQFQMLNSK
-88 KGSAAR
+88 KGAAAK

-99 ADKKLYIKR
+99 ADKKIYVRR
-108 MINTLFSQTSL
+108 MINTLMSQSSL

-126 AKIYIKNNQINAVES
+126 SQIYIKDNEICGIGNIW
-141 IFGEVFQCAKVI
+141 GEDFKCKKAI
-153 ICSGTFLNGTVFIG
+153 ICTGTFLNGKVFIG
-167 ETSYPAGRTYEKP
+167 ETSFPAGRTYEKP

-193 HAIRLKT
+193 TAVRLKT
-200 GTPARIDINT
+200 GTPARIDIRT
-210 IDFSKLEVYEMGE
+210 IDYSKLEVYEMEG
-223 EKIPFSFENES
+223 EKIPFSFENKS
-234 FKLPHIK
+234 FKLPQIK

-246 TNEETHRIVKENIH
+246 TNEETHKIVKENIH
-260 RSIYYNSKD
+260 RSIYYNSAD

-283 ISRFPERIRHQ
+283 IAKFPDRTRHQ
-294 IILEREGYNS
+294 IILEREGYDS
-304 NEVYP
+304 REVYP
-309 NGFSTSLPVDAQIK
+309 NGFSTSLPVDAQLA

-352 LYASYETKLIKG
+352 LYPTYETKIIKG

-390 AILSIDNKEPFILGR
+390 AVLSLDKKKPFILGR

-442 NAEYRLI
+442 NAEYRLL
-449 EYGYKYGLISKT
+449 EYGYKFGLISKE
-461 RYERFIK
+461 RYERFLS
-468 EKEEVFKEVEKFK
+468 EKESVYNEVERFK
-481 TEVIRLKDN
+481 KETIRLKEN
-490 RDKLE
+490 REKLE
-495 KYNISLDKG
+495 KYNISLDRG

-515 TNIDMIKD
+515 TNIDMLYD
-523 IGLTKLIGRKAKQVE
+523 MGLTTLIDRAAKQVE
-538 TLIKYSGYINMQNED
+538 TIIKYSGYISLQEED

-561 DKKIPDSFDYG
+561 DKKIPDDFDYS
-572 NISGLR
+572 NIAGLR
-578 REYREKLT
+578 REYREKLSR
-586 NIKPKTLG
+586 IRPKTLG
-594 QALRIPGMSL
+594 QALRIPGMSM
-604 SAISII
+604 SAVSIL
-610 EIAINKEKRNNE
+610 EIAINKEKRNNG
-622 QFNKN
+622 

>member
-1 MSFNKMYDVVVIGG
+1 MNFDKIYDVIVVGG

-20 EAALVCARMGAK
+20 EAALAASRMGAK
-32 TLLLTSTIENIAQ
+32 TLLLTSTIDSIAQ

-69 EIAKNIDES
+69 EIAKNIDDA
-78 CIQFQLLNSK
+78 CIQFQMLNSK
-88 KGSAAR
+88 KGAAAK

-99 ADKKLYIKR
+99 ADKKIYVRR
-108 MINTLFSQTSL
+108 MINTLMSQSSL

-126 AKIYIKNNQINAVES
+126 SQIYIKDNEICGIGNIW
-141 IFGEVFQCAKVI
+141 GEDFKCKKAI
-153 ICSGTFLNGTVFIG
+153 ICTGTFLNGKVFIG
-167 ETSYPAGRTYEKP
+167 ETSFPAGRTYEKP

-193 HAIRLKT
+193 TAVRLKT
-200 GTPARIDINT
+200 GTPARIDIRT
-210 IDFSKLEVYEMGE
+210 IDYSKLEVYEMEG
-223 EKIPFSFENES
+223 EKIPFSFENKS
-234 FKLPHIK
+234 FKLPQIK

-246 TNEETHRIVKENIH
+246 TNEETHKIVKENIH
-260 RSIYYNSKD
+260 RSIYYNSAD

-283 ISRFPERIRHQ
+283 IAKFPDRTRHQ
-294 IILEREGYNS
+294 IILEREGYDS
-304 NEVYP
+304 REVYP
-309 NGFSTSLPVDAQIK
+309 NGFSTSLPVDAQLA

-352 LYASYETKLIKG
+352 LYPTYETKIIKG

-390 AILSIDNKEPFILGR
+390 AVLSLDKKEPFILGR

-442 NAEYRLI
+442 NAEYRLL
-449 EYGYKYGLISKT
+449 EYGYKFGLISKE
-461 RYERFIK
+461 RYERFLS
-468 EKEEVFKEVEKFK
+468 EKENVYNEVERFK
-481 TEVIRLKDN
+481 KETIRLKEN
-490 RDKLE
+490 REKLE
-495 KYNISLDKG
+495 KYNISLDRG

-515 TNIDMIKD
+515 TNIDMLYD
-523 IGLTKLIGRKAKQVE
+523 MGLTTLTDRAAKQVE
-538 TLIKYSGYINMQNED
+538 TIIKYSGYISLQEED

-561 DKKIPDSFDYG
+561 DKKIPDDFDYS
-572 NISGLR
+572 NIAGLR
-578 REYREKLT
+578 REYREKLSR
-586 NIKPKTLG
+586 IRPKTLG
-594 QALRIPGMSL
+594 QALRIPGMSM
-604 SAISII
+604 SAVSIL
-610 EIAINKEKRNNE
+610 EIAINKEKRNNG
-622 QFNKN
+622 

>member
-1 MSFNKMYDVVVIGG
+1 MKFEKTYDIIVVGG

-20 EAALVCARMGAK
+20 EAALSASRMGAK
-32 TLLLTSTIENIAQ
+32 TLLLSSTIDSIAQ

-69 EIAKNIDES
+69 EIAKNIDDA
-78 CIQFQLLNSK
+78 CIQFQMLNSK
-88 KGSAAR
+88 KGAAAK

-99 ADKKLYIKR
+99 ADKKIYIGR
-108 MINTLFSQTSL
+108 MINILMSQSSL

-126 AKIYIKNNQINAVES
+126 SEIYIKDNEVCGIGNIW
-141 IFGEVFQCAKVI
+141 GENFKCKKI
-153 ICSGTFLNGTVFIG
+153 IISTGTFLNGKIFIG

-180 SIELSKSLKEIGF
+180 SIELSKSLKGIGF
-193 HAIRLKT
+193 TAVRLKT
-200 GTPARIDINT
+200 GTPARIDIRT
-210 IDFSKLEVYEMGE
+210 IDFSKLEVYEMEGE
-223 EKIPFSFENES
+223 KVPFSFENES
-234 FKLPHIK
+234 FKLPQIK

-246 TNEETHRIVKENIH
+246 TNEETHKIVKENIH
-260 RSIYYNSKD
+260 RSIYYNSTD

-283 ISRFPERIRHQ
+283 IAKFPERTRHQ

-304 NEVYP
+304 REVYP
-309 NGFSTSLPVDAQIK
+309 NGFSTSLPVDAQLA

-329 GLENCQFIR
+329 GLEKCEFIR

-352 LYASYETKLIKG
+352 LYPSYETKIIKG

-390 AILSIDNKEPFILGR
+390 AVLALDNKEPFILGR

-442 NAEYRLI
+442 NAEYRLL
-449 EYGYKYGLISKT
+449 EYGYKFSLISKE
-461 RYERFIK
+461 RYERFLS
-468 EKEEVFKEVEKFK
+468 EKESVYKEVERFK
-481 TEVIRLKDN
+481 KERIRLKEN
-490 RDKLE
+490 KEKLE
-495 KYNISLDKG
+495 KYHISLDRG

-515 TNIDMIKD
+515 TNIDMIYD
-523 IGLTKLIGRKAKQVE
+523 MGLTSLTGRAAKQVE
-538 TLIKYSGYINMQNED
+538 TIIKYSGYISLQEED
-553 IKKYKSLE
+553 IKKYKTLE
-561 DKKIPDSFDYG
+561 DKKIPADFDYS
-572 NISGLR
+572 NIPGLR

-586 NIKPKTLG
+586 KIKPKTLG
-594 QALRIPGMSL
+594 QALRIPGMSM
-604 SAISII
+604 SAISIL
-610 EIAINKEKRNNE
+610 EIAMNKEKRNNG
-622 QFNKN
+622 

>member
-1 MSFNKMYDVVVIGG
+1 MNFKKIYDVIVAGG

-20 EAALVCARMGAK
+20 EAALAAARMGAK
-32 TLLLTSTIENIAQ
+32 TLLLTSTIDSIGQ

-69 EIAKNIDES
+69 EIAKNIDDA
-78 CIQFQLLNSK
+78 CIQFQMLNSK
-88 KGSAAR
+88 KGAAAK

-99 ADKKLYIKR
+99 ADKKIYIIR
-108 MINTLFSQTSL
+108 MINTLMSQSNL
-119 EVKQGEV
+119 EVKQGE
-126 AKIYIKNNQINAVES
+126 ASKIYIKDNEVYGIGNIW
-141 IFGEVFQCAKVI
+141 GEDFKCKKAI
-153 ICSGTFLNGTVFIG
+153 ICTGTFLNGKVFIG
-167 ETSYPAGRTYEKP
+167 ETSFPAGRTYEKP
-180 SIELSKSLKEIGF
+180 SIELSKSLKELGF
-193 HAIRLKT
+193 TAIRLKT
-200 GTPARIDINT
+200 GTPARIDIRT
-210 IDFSKLEVYEMGE
+210 IDFSKLEVYEMDG

-234 FKLPHIK
+234 FKLPQIK

-246 TNEETHRIVKENIH
+246 TNEETHKIVKENIH
-260 RSIYYNSKD
+260 RSIYYNSAD

-283 ISRFPERIRHQ
+283 IAKFPERTRHQ
-294 IILEREGYNS
+294 IILEREGGSS

-329 GLENCQFIR
+329 GLENCQLIR

-352 LYASYETKLIKG
+352 LYPSYETKIIKG

-390 AILSIDNKEPFILGR
+390 AVLSIDNKEPFILGR

-414 DDLVTKGVDE
+414 DDLITKGVDE

-449 EYGYKYGLISKT
+449 EYGYKYGLISKR
-461 RYERFIK
+461 RYERFIL
-468 EKEEVFKEVEKFK
+468 EKEQVYNEVERFRNE
-481 TEVIRLKDN
+481 TIRLKDN
-490 RDKLE
+490 KEKLE
-495 KYNISLDKG
+495 KYNISLDRG
-504 ISCYEFLKRPE
+504 LSIYEFLKRPE
-515 TNIDMIKD
+515 TNIDMIYD
-523 IGLTKLIGRKAKQVE
+523 MELTTLTGRAAKQVE
-538 TLIKYSGYINMQNED
+538 TIIKYSGYISLQEEE

-561 DKKIPDSFDYG
+561 DKKIPDDFDYS
-572 NISGLR
+572 NIAGLR
-578 REYREKLT
+578 REYREKFSK
-586 NIKPKTLG
+586 IKPKTLG
-594 QALRIPGMSL
+594 QALRIPGMSI
-604 SAISII
+604 SAVSIL
-610 EIAINKEKRNNE
+610 EIAINKEKR
-622 QFNKN
+622 KNG

>member
-1 MSFNKMYDVVVIGG
+1 MNFDKIYDVIVVGG

-20 EAALVCARMGAK
+20 EAALAASRMGAK
-32 TLLLTSTIENIAQ
+32 TLLLTSTIDSIAQ

-69 EIAKNIDES
+69 EIAKNIDDA
-78 CIQFQLLNSK
+78 CIQFQMLNSK
-88 KGSAAR
+88 KGAAAK

-99 ADKKLYIKR
+99 ADKKIYVRR
-108 MINTLFSQTSL
+108 MINTLMSQSSL

-126 AKIYIKNNQINAVES
+126 SQIYIKDNEICGIGNIW
-141 IFGEVFQCAKVI
+141 GEDFKCKKAI
-153 ICSGTFLNGTVFIG
+153 ICTGTFLNGKVFIG
-167 ETSYPAGRTYEKP
+167 ETSFPAGRTYEKP

-193 HAIRLKT
+193 TAVRLKT
-200 GTPARIDINT
+200 GTPARIDIRT
-210 IDFSKLEVYEMGE
+210 IDYSKLEVYEMEG
-223 EKIPFSFENES
+223 EKIPFSFENKS
-234 FKLPHIK
+234 FKLPQIK

-246 TNEETHRIVKENIH
+246 TNEETHKIVKENIH
-260 RSIYYNSKD
+260 RSIYYNSAD

-283 ISRFPERIRHQ
+283 IAKFPDRTRHQ
-294 IILEREGYNS
+294 IILEREGYDS
-304 NEVYP
+304 REVYP
-309 NGFSTSLPVDAQIK
+309 NGFSTSLPVDAQLA

-352 LYASYETKLIKG
+352 LYPTYETKIIKG

-390 AILSIDNKEPFILGR
+390 AVLSLDKKEPFILGR

-442 NAEYRLI
+442 NAEYRLL
-449 EYGYKYGLISKT
+449 EYGYKFGLISKE
-461 RYERFIK
+461 RYERFLS
-468 EKEEVFKEVEKFK
+468 EKESVYNEVERFK
-481 TEVIRLKDN
+481 KETIRLKEN
-490 RDKLE
+490 REKLE
-495 KYNISLDKG
+495 KYNISLDRG

-515 TNIDMIKD
+515 TNIDMIYD
-523 IGLTKLIGRKAKQVE
+523 MGLTSLTGRAAKQVE
-538 TLIKYSGYINMQNED
+538 TIIKYSGYISLQEED

-561 DKKIPDSFDYG
+561 DKKIPDNFDYS
-572 NISGLR
+572 NIAGLR
-578 REYREKLT
+578 REYREKLSR
-586 NIKPKTLG
+586 IRPKTLG
-594 QALRIPGMSL
+594 QALRIPGMSM
-604 SAISII
+604 SAVSIL
-610 EIAINKEKRNNE
+610 EIAINKEKRNNG
-622 QFNKN
+622 

>member
-1 MSFNKMYDVVVIGG
+1 MNFKKIYDVIVAGG

-20 EAALVCARMGAK
+20 EAALAAARMGAK
-32 TLLLTSTIENIAQ
+32 TLLLTSTIDSIGQ

-69 EIAKNIDES
+69 EIAKNIDDA
-78 CIQFQLLNSK
+78 CIQFQMLNSK
-88 KGSAAR
+88 KGAAAK

-99 ADKKLYIKR
+99 ADKKIYIIR
-108 MINTLFSQTSL
+108 MINTLMSQSNL
-119 EVKQGEV
+119 EVKQGE
-126 AKIYIKNNQINAVES
+126 ASKIYIKDNEVYGIGNIW
-141 IFGEVFQCAKVI
+141 GEDFKCKKAI
-153 ICSGTFLNGTVFIG
+153 ICTGTFLNGKVFIG
-167 ETSYPAGRTYEKP
+167 ETSFPAGRTYEKP
-180 SIELSKSLKEIGF
+180 SIELSKSLKELGF
-193 HAIRLKT
+193 TAIRLKT
-200 GTPARIDINT
+200 GTPARIDIRT
-210 IDFSKLEVYEMGE
+210 IDFSKLEVYEMDG

-234 FKLPHIK
+234 FKLPQIK

-246 TNEETHRIVKENIH
+246 TNEETHKIVKENIH
-260 RSIYYNSKD
+260 RSIYYNSAD

-283 ISRFPERIRHQ
+283 IAKFPERTRHQ
-294 IILEREGYNS
+294 IILEREGGSS

-329 GLENCQFIR
+329 GLENCQLIR

-352 LYASYETKLIKG
+352 LYPSYETKIIKG

-390 AILSIDNKEPFILGR
+390 AVLSIDNKEPFILGR

-414 DDLVTKGVDE
+414 DDLRTKGVDE

-449 EYGYKYGLISKT
+449 EYGYKYGLISKR
-461 RYERFIK
+461 RYERFIL
-468 EKEEVFKEVEKFK
+468 EKEQVYNEVERFRNE
-481 TEVIRLKDN
+481 TIRLKDN
-490 RDKLE
+490 KEKLE
-495 KYNISLDKG
+495 KYNISLDRG
-504 ISCYEFLKRPE
+504 LSIYEFLKRPE
-515 TNIDMIKD
+515 TNIDMIYD
-523 IGLTKLIGRKAKQVE
+523 MELTTLTGRAAKQVE
-538 TLIKYSGYINMQNED
+538 TIIKYSGYISLQEEE

-561 DKKIPDSFDYG
+561 DKKIPDDFDYS
-572 NISGLR
+572 NIAGLR
-578 REYREKLT
+578 REYREKFSK
-586 NIKPKTLG
+586 IKPKTLG
-594 QALRIPGMSL
+594 QALRIPGMSI
-604 SAISII
+604 SAVSIL
-610 EIAINKEKRNNE
+610 EIAINKEKRNNG
-622 QFNKN
+622 

>member
-1 MSFNKMYDVVVIGG
+1 MNFEKIYDVIVVGG

-20 EAALVCARMGAK
+20 EAALAAARMGAK
-32 TLLLTSTIENIAQ
+32 TLLLTSTIDSIAQ

-69 EIAKNIDES
+69 EIAKNIDDA
-78 CIQFQLLNSK
+78 CIQFQMLNSK
-88 KGSAAR
+88 KGAAAK

-99 ADKKLYIKR
+99 ADKKVYVRR
-108 MINTLFSQTSL
+108 MINTLMSQSNL
-119 EVKQGEV
+119 EVKQGE
-126 AKIYIKNNQINAVES
+126 ASQIYIKDNKIYGIGNIW
-141 IFGEVFQCAKVI
+141 GEDFKCKKAI
-153 ICSGTFLNGTVFIG
+153 ICTGTFLNGKVFIG
-167 ETSYPAGRTYEKP
+167 ETSFPAGRTYEKP
-180 SIELSKSLKEIGF
+180 SIELSKSLKKIGF
-193 HAIRLKT
+193 SSVRLKT
-200 GTPARIDINT
+200 GTPARIDIRT
-210 IDFSKLEVYEMGE
+210 IDFSKLEVYEMEG

-234 FKLPHIK
+234 FKLPQIK

-260 RSIYYNSKD
+260 RSIYYNSAD

-283 ISRFPERIRHQ
+283 IAKFPERTRHQ
-294 IILEREGYNS
+294 IILEREGSYS
-304 NEVYP
+304 REVYP
-309 NGFSTSLPVDAQIK
+309 NGFSTSLPVDAQLA

-352 LYASYETKLIKG
+352 LYPTYETKIIKG

-390 AILSIDNKEPFILGR
+390 AVLSLDNKEPFILGR

-449 EYGYKYGLISKT
+449 EYGYKFGLISKE
-461 RYERFIK
+461 RYERFIQ
-468 EKEEVFKEVEKFK
+468 EKESVYSEVERFK
-481 TEVIRLKDN
+481 KETIRLKEN
-490 RDKLE
+490 REKLE
-495 KYNISLDKG
+495 KYNISLDRG

-515 TNIDMIKD
+515 TNIDMIYD
-523 IGLTKLIGRKAKQVE
+523 MGLTTLTGRAAKQVE
-538 TLIKYSGYINMQNED
+538 TIIKYSGYISLQEED
-553 IKKYKSLE
+553 IKKSKSLE
-561 DKKIPDSFDYG
+561 DKKIPDDFDYS
-572 NISGLR
+572 NIAGLR
-578 REYREKLT
+578 REYREKLSR
-586 NIKPKTLG
+586 IKPKTLG
-594 QALRIPGMSL
+594 QALRIPGMSM
-604 SAISII
+604 SAVSIL
-610 EIAINKEKRNNE
+610 EIAINKEKKNNG
-622 QFNKN
+622 

>member
-1 MSFNKMYDVVVIGG
+1 MNFKKIYDVIVAGG

-20 EAALVCARMGAK
+20 EAALAAARMGAK
-32 TLLLTSTIENIAQ
+32 TLLLTSTIDSIGQ

-69 EIAKNIDES
+69 EIAKNIDDA
-78 CIQFQLLNSK
+78 CIQFQMLNSK
-88 KGSAAR
+88 KGAAAK

-99 ADKKLYIKR
+99 ADKKIYIIR
-108 MINTLFSQTSL
+108 MINTLMSQSNL
-119 EVKQGEV
+119 EVKQGE
-126 AKIYIKNNQINAVES
+126 ASKIYIKDNEVYGIGNIW
-141 IFGEVFQCAKVI
+141 GEDFKCKKAI
-153 ICSGTFLNGTVFIG
+153 ICTGTFLNGKVFIG
-167 ETSYPAGRTYEKP
+167 ETSFPAGRTYEKP
-180 SIELSKSLKEIGF
+180 SIELSKSLKELGF
-193 HAIRLKT
+193 TAIRLKT
-200 GTPARIDINT
+200 GTPARIDIRT
-210 IDFSKLEVYEMGE
+210 IDFSKLEVYEMDG

-234 FKLPHIK
+234 FKLPQIK

-246 TNEETHRIVKENIH
+246 TNEETHKIVKENIH
-260 RSIYYNSKD
+260 RSIYYNSAD

-283 ISRFPERIRHQ
+283 IAKFPERTRHQ
-294 IILEREGYNS
+294 IILEREGGSS

-329 GLENCQFIR
+329 GLENCQLIR

-352 LYASYETKLIKG
+352 LYPSYETKIIKG

-390 AILSIDNKEPFILGR
+390 AVLSIDNKEPFILGR

-414 DDLVTKGVDE
+414 DDLITKGVDE

-449 EYGYKYGLISKT
+449 EYGYKYGLISKR
-461 RYERFIK
+461 RYERFIL
-468 EKEEVFKEVEKFK
+468 EKEQVYNEVERFRNE
-481 TEVIRLKDN
+481 TIRLKDN
-490 RDKLE
+490 KE
-495 KYNISLDKG
+495 KKKKYNISLDRG
-504 ISCYEFLKRPE
+504 LSIYEFFKRPE
-515 TNIDMIKD
+515 TNIDMIYD
-523 IGLTKLIGRKAKQVE
+523 MELTTLTGRAAKQVE
-538 TLIKYSGYINMQNED
+538 TIIKYSGYISLQEEE

-561 DKKIPDSFDYG
+561 DKKIPDDFDYS
-572 NISGLR
+572 NIAGLR
-578 REYREKLT
+578 REYREKFSK
-586 NIKPKTLG
+586 IKPKTLG
-594 QALRIPGMSL
+594 QALRIPGMSI
-604 SAISII
+604 SAVSIL
-610 EIAINKEKRNNE
+610 EIAINKEKRNNG
-622 QFNKN
+622 

>member
-1 MSFNKMYDVVVIGG
+1 MNFKKIYDVIVAGG

-20 EAALVCARMGAK
+20 EAALAAARMGAK
-32 TLLLTSTIENIAQ
+32 TLLLTSTIDSIGQ

-69 EIAKNIDES
+69 EIAKNIDDA
-78 CIQFQLLNSK
+78 CIQFQMLNSK
-88 KGSAAR
+88 KGAAAK

-99 ADKKLYIKR
+99 ADKKIYIIR
-108 MINTLFSQTSL
+108 MINTLMSQSNL
-119 EVKQGEV
+119 EVKQGE
-126 AKIYIKNNQINAVES
+126 ASKIYIKDNEVYGIGNIW
-141 IFGEVFQCAKVI
+141 GEDFKCKKAI
-153 ICSGTFLNGTVFIG
+153 ICTGTFLNGKVFIG
-167 ETSYPAGRTYEKP
+167 ETSFPAGRTYEKP
-180 SIELSKSLKEIGF
+180 SIELSKSLKELGF
-193 HAIRLKT
+193 TAIRLKT
-200 GTPARIDINT
+200 GTPARIDIRT
-210 IDFSKLEVYEMGE
+210 IDFSKLEVYEMDG

-234 FKLPHIK
+234 FKLPQIK

-246 TNEETHRIVKENIH
+246 TNEETHKIVKENIH
-260 RSIYYNSKD
+260 RSIYYNSAD

-283 ISRFPERIRHQ
+283 IAKFPERTRHQ
-294 IILEREGYNS
+294 IILEREGGSS

-329 GLENCQFIR
+329 GLENCQLIR

-352 LYASYETKLIKG
+352 LYPSYETKIIKG

-390 AILSIDNKEPFILGR
+390 AVLSIDNKEPFILGR

-414 DDLVTKGVDE
+414 DDLITKGVDE

-449 EYGYKYGLISKT
+449 AYGYKYGLISKR
-461 RYERFIK
+461 RYERFIL
-468 EKEEVFKEVEKFK
+468 EKEQVYNEVERFRNE
-481 TEVIRLKDN
+481 TIRLKDN
-490 RDKLE
+490 KEKLE
-495 KYNISLDKG
+495 KYNISLDRG
-504 ISCYEFLKRPE
+504 LSIYEFLKRPE
-515 TNIDMIKD
+515 TNIDMIYD
-523 IGLTKLIGRKAKQVE
+523 MELTTLTGRAAKQVE
-538 TLIKYSGYINMQNED
+538 TIIKYSGYISLQEEE

-561 DKKIPDSFDYG
+561 DKKIPDDFDYS
-572 NISGLR
+572 NIAGLR
-578 REYREKLT
+578 REYREKFSK
-586 NIKPKTLG
+586 IKPKTLG
-594 QALRIPGMSL
+594 QALRIPGMSI
-604 SAISII
+604 SAVSIL
-610 EIAINKEKRNNE
+610 EIAINKEKRNNG
-622 QFNKN
+622 

>member
-1 MSFNKMYDVVVIGG
+1 MNFKKIYDVIVAGG

-20 EAALVCARMGAK
+20 EAALAAARMGAK
-32 TLLLTSTIENIAQ
+32 TLLLTSTIDSIGQ

-69 EIAKNIDES
+69 EIAKNIDDA
-78 CIQFQLLNSK
+78 CIQFQMLNSK
-88 KGSAAR
+88 KGAAAK

-99 ADKKLYIKR
+99 ADKKIYIIR
-108 MINTLFSQTSL
+108 MINTLMSQSNL
-119 EVKQGEV
+119 EVKQGE
-126 AKIYIKNNQINAVES
+126 ASKIYIKDNEVYGIGNIW
-141 IFGEVFQCAKVI
+141 GEDFKCKKAI
-153 ICSGTFLNGTVFIG
+153 ICTGTFLNGKVFIG
-167 ETSYPAGRTYEKP
+167 ETSFPAGRTYEKP
-180 SIELSKSLKEIGF
+180 SIELSKSLKELGF
-193 HAIRLKT
+193 TAIRLKT
-200 GTPARIDINT
+200 GTPARIDIRT
-210 IDFSKLEVYEMGE
+210 IDFSKLEVYEMDG

-234 FKLPHIK
+234 FKLPQIK

-246 TNEETHRIVKENIH
+246 TNEETHKIVKENIH
-260 RSIYYNSKD
+260 RSIYYNSAD

-283 ISRFPERIRHQ
+283 IAKFPERTRHQ
-294 IILEREGYNS
+294 IILEREGGSS

-329 GLENCQFIR
+329 GLENCQLIR

-352 LYASYETKLIKG
+352 LYPSYETKIIKG

-390 AILSIDNKEPFILGR
+390 AVLSIDNKEPFILGR

-414 DDLVTKGVDE
+414 DDLITKGVDE

-449 EYGYKYGLISKT
+449 EYGYKYGLISKR
-461 RYERFIK
+461 RYERFIL
-468 EKEEVFKEVEKFK
+468 EKEQVYNEVEIFRNE
-481 TEVIRLKDN
+481 TIRLKDN
-490 RDKLE
+490 KEKLE
-495 KYNISLDKG
+495 KYNISLDRG
-504 ISCYEFLKRPE
+504 LSIYEFLKRPE
-515 TNIDMIKD
+515 TNIDMIYD
-523 IGLTKLIGRKAKQVE
+523 MELTTLTGRAAKQVE
-538 TLIKYSGYINMQNED
+538 TIIKYSGYISLQEEE

-561 DKKIPDSFDYG
+561 DKKIPDDFDYS
-572 NISGLR
+572 NIAGLR
-578 REYREKLT
+578 REYREKFSK
-586 NIKPKTLG
+586 IKPKTLG
-594 QALRIPGMSL
+594 QALRIPGMSI
-604 SAISII
+604 SAVSIL
-610 EIAINKEKRNNE
+610 EIAINKEKRNNG
-622 QFNKN
+622 